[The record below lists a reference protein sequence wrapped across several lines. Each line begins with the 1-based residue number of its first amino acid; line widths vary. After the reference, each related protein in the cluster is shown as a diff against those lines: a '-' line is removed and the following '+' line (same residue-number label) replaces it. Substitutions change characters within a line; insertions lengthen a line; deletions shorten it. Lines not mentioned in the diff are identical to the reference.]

1 MNILNKDR
9 IKHINYINKMEKGV
23 LLISDEKKAKIRQ
36 KYVYYYSTPDEK
48 VIKCQCY
55 SCIMDELEKEF
66 NKYEM
71 YYLKEHTKLIKTY
84 RFNLNSGKEQL
95 IFDKDLFKS
104 ELIKL
109 MDSSVSLEEKNNL
122 QEIINSMRGTTIF
135 IKAH

>member
-9 IKHINYINKMEKGV
+9 IKHINYVNKMEKGV
-23 LLISDEKKAKIRQ
+23 LLISEEQKSKIKQ
-36 KYVYYYSTPDEK
+36 KYVYYFTTPDEK
-48 VIKCQCY
+48 VIKCACH

-84 RFNLNSGKEQL
+84 RINLNSGKEQL

-109 MDSSVSLEEKNNL
+109 MDSSVGLEEKNNL
-122 QEIINSMRGTTIF
+122 QKIIDSI
-135 IKAH
+135 